1 MPPSA
6 PTMSVFQRGGNFL
19 QSRLSRLYSDTKQ
32 SYEEAV
38 VTGATSTPSDY
49 SDPDVE
55 SLRIEFQT
63 QQDRLLAW
71 GLDWADTNAAQ
82 VQKDGDIEIDKKLDK
97 AGVGDVVADVLSEIQ
112 RLLSQAGDIQRPTK
126 KFRSETKMRELAAF
140 ANAEHLEKR
149 WTWHEI
155 SRFRSLLE
163 QLTTCLDVLY
173 KLSDSKRTSSQ
184 SSKLDKE
191 NVRPRDAAPSI
202 EKSPKPGG
210 TSHRSSYA
218 AVQEAAETPHPSFGR
233 VPDVQPESIQQE
245 SHGIDYASLR
255 FAQNQHPSDS
265 GLPLYE
271 EAMAHER
278 SRVIATLVNE
288 QQGEPL
294 AAYFC
299 NSHIFVSPHHDN
311 TCSILLPFFC
321 IICFWFSC
329 RGLLLI
335 LSLDATPVIVEFVS
349 IAHDTDWA
357 GIVAGNL
364 HNIWDLFANLLP
376 DIPISHTGHARLL
389 GHTIDHTNA
398 RVGYVYLLP
407 PDLKAETVS
416 TNPKA
421 LSSLLSAHM
430 ESSDSSPNLEDRI
443 RLAYNI
449 IIALLGLILEGQ
461 SSHGNLDSSNI
472 VLFQHQQKITAQIR
486 HPYLFSH
493 TKLFP
498 PSSHFKDLL
507 STSIYRHPNDVTDG
521 GVRLA
526 AYEIYSLGLVLLEI
540 GLWLPLSRFWKPK
553 YNTATFRNRIRNQY
567 VPKLA
572 SKCGS
577 AYMQVVQKC
586 LGAPEDL
593 VPNAAD
599 MDIEDQ
605 EQRRLAV
612 EFMLGLAKDMARCC
626 AIDVDGE
633 STKEDLDYFQLRF
646 GEQQKSADTE
656 GQSMLDA
663 PMTPRSLPDEDLVRS
678 ATKRATPTSMKS
690 ESQQATVA
698 VLRRWTD
705 VDIPQTDLDEW
716 NTKLMHRIGRLLEK
730 ALTGSPR
737 SCSLSLMMVGETRE
751 KAKTTICIECEDV
764 ARVRKALQAGFKT
777 RRGWGVVV
785 LKGKIRRS
793 GKKRRT
799 MAKTTAH
806 MQPLTRQSSYQEK
819 PTCGASIGAFK
830 DDQHLPPVSFG
841 GTILVDGRPFG
852 MTVHHMLDAPSEDE
866 SDEDVAERCAA
877 PRAQVSEDLQ
887 FMRTDEHI
895 SDHLAE
901 LEISD
906 DDEASDTS
914 TIRPDYAAFDEEGN
928 EFWFIDDS
936 PPRPDNQDTS
946 ARGHMHAGRSPAT
959 PELDLDEGSDS
970 EDSSSD
976 DDDDVDS
983 VGDTVGV
990 DPYDED
996 EVLVTQPAIDDV
1008 EEDFFPSSED
1018 KDEDHLA
1025 SHSLG
1030 YVHASSGIRRRMLRG
1045 VKHEIDWALIKV
1057 HEERLQVGNS
1067 IRREIAASRSGKM
1080 KHKNKKQRRRAPSQ
1094 IHDHSRQDQMTE
1106 ANSTRGDRR
1115 EHEPL
1120 PLAGVAPL
1128 EQLAGSEVYCCGRT
1142 SGFQKGRIS
1151 KAMTYVKMHGRES
1164 FSSSWFVE
1172 GGFGGMLHPG
1182 GPCSLSFSVF
1192 LFALGSLT

>member
-6 PTMSVFQRGGNFL
+6 PAMSVFQRGGNFL

-32 SYEEAV
+32 SYEKAV

-55 SLRIEFQT
+55 SLRLDFQT

-82 VQKDGDIEIDKKLDK
+82 VHKGGDIEIDKKLDK

-112 RLLSQAGDIQRPTK
+112 RLLRQAAEIQRPTK
-126 KFRSETKMRELAAF
+126 KFRSESKIREAAAF
-140 ANAEHLEKR
+140 AGAEQLERR

-155 SRFRSLLE
+155 ACFRSLLE

-173 KLSDSKRTSSQ
+173 KLSESKRASSQ

-191 NVRPRDAAPSI
+191 NVRPRDTPLPTETSSKMEWI
-202 EKSPKPGG
+202 
-210 TSHRSSYA
+210 SHRSSFA
-218 AVQEAAETPHPSFGR
+218 TAPEVVETPNPSLGQAPVAR
-233 VPDVQPESIQQE
+233 PQSIQQI
-245 SHGIDYASLR
+245 SHSIDYASLR
-255 FAQNQHPSDS
+255 FEQNQHPSDS

-278 SRVIATLVNE
+278 SRVIGAVVNE

-294 AAYFC
+294 AAYLHD
-299 NSHIFVSPHHDN
+299 SHTHRSPYHHDVF
-311 TCSILLPFFC
+311 SIPLTIFC
-321 IICFWFSC
+321 FICFWYSC
-329 RGLLLI
+329 RVLLLI
-335 LSLDATPVIVEFVS
+335 FSLDATPVIVEFVS
-349 IAHDTDWA
+349 IAHDPDWA
-357 GIVAGNL
+357 GTVAENMERVWGV
-364 HNIWDLFANLLP
+364 FAHLVP
-376 DIPISHTGHARLL
+376 DVPISHTGHTRLL
-389 GHTIDHTNA
+389 GHTIDLTNA
-398 RVGYVYLLP
+398 RLGFVYHLP
-407 PDLKAETVS
+407 PGLNAQTGS

-449 IIALLGLILEGQ
+449 IIALLVLALEGQ
-461 SSHGNLDSSNI
+461 SSHGNLDSTNI
-472 VLFQHQQKITAQIR
+472 VLFQHQQETTAQIR
-486 HPYLFSH
+486 RPYLYSH
-493 TKLFP
+493 TQLFP
-498 PSSHFKDLL
+498 PSNHFKDLL
-507 STSIYRHPNDVTDG
+507 SASIYRHPNDSTQG
-521 GVRLA
+521 GVRPA
-526 AYEIYSLGLVLLEI
+526 PYEIYSLGLVLLEI

-553 YNTATFRNRIRNQY
+553 YNTATFRNRIRHQY

-593 VPNAAD
+593 LPDTAD
-599 MDIEDQ
+599 VDAEDL
-605 EQRRLAV
+605 EQRHHAA
-612 EFMLGLAKDMARCC
+612 EFMLALAKDMARCC
-626 AIDVDGE
+626 AIDIDGE
-633 STKEDLDYFQLRF
+633 STQHDLDHFQQRI
-646 GEQQKSADTE
+646 GEQQKSAEIE
-656 GQSMLDA
+656 GKSMLDA

-678 ATKRATPTSMKS
+678 ATERATPTTTKS

-705 VDIPQTDLDEW
+705 VEIPQADLDEW

-730 ALTGSPR
+730 ALMGSPR

-751 KAKTTICIECEDV
+751 KSKTTICIECEDV
-764 ARVRKALQAGFKT
+764 VRVRKALQAGFKA

-793 GKKRRT
+793 GKRKRT
-799 MAKTTAH
+799 KAKTTAQ
-806 MQPLTRQSSYQEK
+806 MQPLLRQTSYQEK

-852 MTVHHMLDAPSEDE
+852 MTVHHMLDAPSDDE
-866 SDEDVAERCAA
+866 SDEGVAERCAA
-877 PRAQVSEDLQ
+877 PKGQISEDLQ
-887 FMRTDEHI
+887 FMRADEDI
-895 SDHLAE
+895 SDNVGE

-906 DDEASDTS
+906 DEDASDTS
-914 TIRPDYAAFDEEGN
+914 TIRPDYATFDEEGN

-936 PPRPDNQDTS
+936 PPRPDNQR
-946 ARGHMHAGRSPAT
+946 APASPST
-959 PELDLDEGSDS
+959 PELDLDDESEF
-970 EDSSSD
+970 EDSSSGED
-976 DDDDVDS
+976 EDADS
-983 VGDTVGV
+983 VGDTVGI
-990 DPYDED
+990 DPYDDD

-1008 EEDFFPSSED
+1008 EDDFFPNSAD

-1030 YVHASSGIRRRMLRG
+1030 YVHASSGIRRRTLRG

-1057 HEERLQVGNS
+1057 HEERLEVGNS
-1067 IRREIAASRSGKM
+1067 IRKEIAESRSGKT
-1080 KHKNKKQRRRAPSQ
+1080 KHNDKKQRRHASSRT
-1094 IHDHSRQDQMTE
+1094 HDRSRRDQVADMD
-1106 ANSTRGDRR
+1106 STTGYTR
-1115 EHEPL
+1115 PL

-1151 KAMTYVKMHGRES
+1151 KAMTYVKMQGRES

-1172 GGFGGMLHPG
+1172 GGFGGMLSCG
-1182 GPCSLSFSVF
+1182 GR
-1192 LFALGSLT
+1192 